1 MLMVGKMIEVNFLC
15 DKIQTLSIF
24 WPERILG
31 GRSVYSQKRIKKK
44 WPQSTLSY
52 DGASG
57 QVPLHAA
64 SVSYVACAKRFSLAV
79 WHAVPPCPTLLR
91 PPSHANTH
99 TNAEHTEELQKKKTV
114 REREGERGRNH
125 IVSLNKSLLLPQIEK
140 RRSEKKKKKKHA

>member
-1 MLMVGKMIEVNFLC
+1 MVGKMIEVNFSC

-24 WPERILG
+24 WTEGILR